1 MNYFNAWIGMN
12 RNSRLD
18 RLQLLYMGQKD
29 RDRIVNHL
37 ENISELL
44 NVEDLKKYSSES
56 LLFDDGYYIR
66 LDEMGEN
73 HFLDD
78 FADHILIPDKL
89 GAYGDT
95 IPISNNKKY
104 RKNIDLDKDKF
115 KFLILESTNDL
126 LFLPIQ
132 SRGLVRPK
140 TIMRIPTGSSTGNK
154 SVVYDIGAGVTVPT
168 TVCAQFNKDKKCLYV
183 FNNIDFEMMLGTFE
197 QKKTVA
203 QKNLLRFKGK
213 EFKVGTEKYSVE
225 FEKYENIE
233 KAILNSKRTTVRLS
247 KFDETGTDFDI
258 NKIQKAVKRL
268 PETNQ
273 VSFCNERKV
282 IEVNAENYKTFIG
295 IIHNSIVERLIS
307 GEVGVI

>member
-1 MNYFNAWIGMN
+1 
-12 RNSRLD
+12 
-18 RLQLLYMGQKD
+18 
-29 RDRIVNHL
+29 
-37 ENISELL
+37 
-44 NVEDLKKYSSES
+44 
-56 LLFDDGYYIR
+56 
-66 LDEMGEN
+66 
-73 HFLDD
+73 
-78 FADHILIPDKL
+78 
-89 GAYGDT
+89 
-95 IPISNNKKY
+95 
-104 RKNIDLDKDKF
+104 
-115 KFLILESTNDL
+115 
-126 LFLPIQ
+126 
-132 SRGLVRPK
+132 
-140 TIMRIPTGSSTGNK
+140 MRIPTGSSTGNK

-203 QKNLLRFKGK
+203 QKNLLKFKGK

>member
-115 KFLILESTNDL
+115 KF
-126 LFLPIQ
+126 
-132 SRGLVRPK
+132 
-140 TIMRIPTGSSTGNK
+140 
-154 SVVYDIGAGVTVPT
+154 
-168 TVCAQFNKDKKCLYV
+168 
-183 FNNIDFEMMLGTFE
+183 
-197 QKKTVA
+197 
-203 QKNLLRFKGK
+203 
-213 EFKVGTEKYSVE
+213 
-225 FEKYENIE
+225 
-233 KAILNSKRTTVRLS
+233 
-247 KFDETGTDFDI
+247 
-258 NKIQKAVKRL
+258 
-268 PETNQ
+268 
-273 VSFCNERKV
+273 
-282 IEVNAENYKTFIG
+282 
-295 IIHNSIVERLIS
+295 
-307 GEVGVI
+307 